1 MSRNSL
7 ATHLGLK
14 VGLMSLALV
23 AVFSAFGYF
32 MLSQGL
38 DRIAKA
44 ALESKMSSFSH
55 SLAASSDAQDVTA
68 RSHALIELAMGHSN
82 LYVYIVRPDHLYSPL
97 LTIGPQPMQF
107 QPGIAPSTPE
117 LALQEWQDGPNRLM
131 LTGAQTVQLKDGTS
145 LTAYLTVDRTSD
157 QELLNA
163 LLKWGL
169 AASPLILMVILTVS
183 WITVRQGLRP
193 LTSFLKV
200 AARISTDNLEHRLP
214 TEGLPSELHQLAVG
228 INFMLHR
235 LDNGVQQLSQFSD
248 DLAHEL
254 RSPIA
259 NLMGKAQVALSRGRT
274 SEEYR
279 EVLEC
284 CTEEL
289 DRVTRIV
296 SDMLF
301 LAQVSHP
308 AALVHFETVC
318 LQDELERVKDLFLLT
333 AEEKDVQIT
342 VSGQGA
348 VRGNRLMI
356 QRAISNLLSNA
367 IRYCPA
373 GSTVAMRVEPLP
385 SGFRLSVGNP
395 GLGIAPEHLPHL
407 FERFYRVD
415 KSRAR
420 SEGGTGLGLA
430 IVRSIMSLHHGTAAV
445 SVEENGF
452 TQFYLDFQQEKP
464 LKSLP

>member
-1 MSRNSL
+1 MKRNSL
-7 ATHLGLK
+7 AAQLGLR
-14 VGLMSLALV
+14 VGLMSVALV
-23 AVFSAFGYF
+23 AAFSAFGYF

-38 DRIAKA
+38 DRIAKS
-44 ALESKMSSFSH
+44 ALESKMTSFSH
-55 SLAASSDAQDVTA
+55 QIAASTSFEDVKSK
-68 RSHALIELAMGHSN
+68 SHILVDLAMGHTN
-82 LYVYIVRPDHLYSPL
+82 LYVYIASPSLPASPL
-97 LTIGPQPMQF
+97 LTIGVQADRF
-107 QPGIAPSTPE
+107 QPSAFPSSNE
-117 LALQEWQDGPNRLM
+117 LILKDWQSEPTSLM
-131 LTGAQTVQLKDGTS
+131 LTGAQTTQLKDGTT
-145 LTAYLTVDRTSD
+145 LTVYLTVDRSSD
-157 QELLNA
+157 QELLSS
-163 LLKWGL
+163 LLKWGF
-169 AASPLILMVILTVS
+169 ASSPLILLIIFIVS

-193 LTSFLKV
+193 LTSFLRV
-200 AARISTDNLEHRLP
+200 AASISTDNLEHRLP
-214 TEGLPSELHQLAVG
+214 TTGLPSELRQLADG

-279 EVLEC
+279 EVLES

-308 AALVHFETVC
+308 AALVHFEPVC

-333 AEEKDVQIT
+333 AEEKDVEISVT
-342 VSGQGA
+342 GRGT

-373 GSTVAMRVEPLP
+373 GSTVGMHIEQNSSVA
-385 SGFRLSVGNP
+385 RLSVGNP
-395 GLGIAPEHLPHL
+395 GSGIAPEHLPHL

-430 IVRSIMSLHHGTAAV
+430 IVHSIMSLHQGTAGV
-445 SVEENGF
+445 SVDQDGR
-452 TQFYLDFQQEKP
+452 TCFYLDFQ
-464 LKSLP
+464 LKTND